1 MSDPE
6 PLPRAATIL
15 GYCGFVPFAGLA
27 AAVVV
32 APEPMDA
39 RAAFALLAY
48 AATILS
54 FLGGVHWGLAIA
66 ASTLT
71 TSQRTF
77 HLALSVAPQLLG
89 WSALLA
95 PLPYGFAL
103 TAIGLLSV
111 LVIDARAA
119 RKDFAPRWF
128 MALSWP
134 LSSAAA
140 TALLIAAVAT

>member
-6 PLPRAATIL
+6 PFPRAAAIL
-15 GYCGFVPFAGLA
+15 GYCGLVPFAGLA

-32 APEPMDA
+32 APDPMDA
-39 RAAFALLAY
+39 QAASVLLAY

-71 TSQRTF
+71 PSQRTF
-77 HLALSVAPQLLG
+77 HLGLSVVPQLLG

-95 PLPYGFAL
+95 LFPYGFAL
-103 TAIGLLSV
+103 TAMGLLSV
-111 LVIDARAA
+111 LVIDAKAVRA
-119 RKDFAPRWF
+119 KFSPRWF
-128 MALSWP
+128 MALRWP
-134 LSSAAA
+134 LSCAAA
-140 TALLIAAVAT
+140 TALIIAAVGR

>member
-6 PLPRAATIL
+6 PMPRAAAIL
-15 GYCGFVPFAGLA
+15 GYCGLVPFAGLA

-54 FLGGVHWGLAIA
+54 FLGGVQWELATA

-71 TSQRTF
+71 SSQRTL

-103 TAIGLLSV
+103 TVIGLLGV
-111 LVIDARAA
+111 LVVDANAARAKLDPTPMNRSRA
-119 RKDFAPRWF
+119 SKSFGEEDYGKAE
-128 MALSWP
+128 
-134 LSSAAA
+134 AA
-140 TALLIAAVAT
+140 

>member
-6 PLPRAATIL
+6 PLPRAAAIL
-15 GYCGFVPFAGLA
+15 GYCGLLPFAGLA

-32 APEPMDA
+32 APEPMDV

-54 FLGGVHWGLAIA
+54 FLGGVHWGLATA
-66 ASTLT
+66 ASTVT
-71 TSQRTF
+71 SSQRNF

-95 PLPYGFAL
+95 PLPYAFAL
-103 TAIGLLSV
+103 TAIGLLGV
-111 LVIDARAA
+111 LVIDANAA
-119 RKDFAPRWF
+119 RAKLVPSWF
-128 MALSWP
+128 MALRWP

-140 TALLIAAVAT
+140 AALILAAFGT